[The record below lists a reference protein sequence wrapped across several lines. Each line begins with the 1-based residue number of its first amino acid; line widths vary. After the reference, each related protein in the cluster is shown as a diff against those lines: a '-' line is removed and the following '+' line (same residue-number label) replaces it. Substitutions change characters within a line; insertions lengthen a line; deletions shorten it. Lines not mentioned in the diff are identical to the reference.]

1 MIGQDGVP
9 LSYVIRE
16 CAAPDY
22 NVESQPNY
30 NFEQLSINCVLLT
43 GLTYKT
49 DAREVHQLIHRFV
62 QGETSD
68 TWIKTKERKQD
79 SRLDDLAL
87 LANYGGKGNKSVQ
100 IKESEALRTSL
111 IYKNKGAM
119 PSKKFLKNMQTM
131 LTGFSEN
138 GEIFNNSQ
146 SILLLFQKVQNPFL
160 TQIKALLQV
169 YYDLDQ
175 ANTVAY
181 DFISN
186 SLAAEAASLVDHH
199 PQRVADVNTRGKKAP
214 EIGVKGA
221 GGAIFIGFYPNWSKL
236 LDREKQYIFDERE
249 RLNIKGG
256 GKRKSFDK
264 KNRAGLHPSSPKR
277 KQLRRSNVRSH
288 L

>member
-87 LANYGGKGNKSVQ
+87 LANYGGEGNKSVQ

-160 TQIKALLQV
+160 TQIKALIQV

-236 LDREKQYIFDERE
+236 LDREKQSIFD
-249 RLNIKGG
+249 
-256 GKRKSFDK
+256 
-264 KNRAGLHPSSPKR
+264 
-277 KQLRRSNVRSH
+277 
-288 L
+288 